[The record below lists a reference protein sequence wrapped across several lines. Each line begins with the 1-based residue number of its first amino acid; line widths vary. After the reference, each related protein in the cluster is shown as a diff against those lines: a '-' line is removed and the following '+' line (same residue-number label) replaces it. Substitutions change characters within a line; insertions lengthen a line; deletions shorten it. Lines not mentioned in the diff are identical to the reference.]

1 MVKHGEV
8 VKRTINVV
16 NLDPAAEHFDY
27 PVFAGKCENQTFYI
41 SKNLDRY
48 LDVRELIEIDDAMD
62 DQALRFGPNGGLIFC
77 MEYVIRSLTVMFM
90 RIDLS

>member
-8 VKRTINVV
+8 VKRSINVV

-27 PVFAGKCENQTFYI
+27 PIFAGRTSPGENREFDFPR
-41 SKNLDRY
+41 LDIR
-48 LDVRELIEIDDAMD
+48 DLIEIDDAMD

-77 MEYVIRSLTVMFM
+77 ME
-90 RIDLS
+90 

>member
-27 PVFAGKCENQTFYI
+27 PIFAGKILF
-41 SKNLDRY
+41 
-48 LDVRELIEIDDAMD
+48 
-62 DQALRFGPNGGLIFC
+62 
-77 MEYVIRSLTVMFM
+77 
-90 RIDLS
+90 

>member
-8 VKRTINVV
+8 VKRTINVI

-27 PVFAGKCENQTFYI
+27 PLFAGKIFSWKPRRRKCD
-41 SKNLDRY
+41 LDI
-48 LDVRELIEIDDAMD
+48 RELIEIDDAMD

-77 MEYVIRSLTVMFM
+77 ME
-90 RIDLS
+90 

>member
-27 PVFAGKCENQTFYI
+27 PIFAGK
-41 SKNLDRY
+41 NLRWNIGARKCD
-48 LDVRELIEIDDAMD
+48 LDIRELIEIDDAMD

-77 MEYVIRSLTVMFM
+77 ME
-90 RIDLS
+90 